1 MKKADISWEQF
12 SEKCLELWRSENC
25 PLLPG
30 MAELI
35 LEEYNN
41 AAIDAFEE
49 ESKHE
54 DD

>member
-1 MKKADISWEQF
+1 MKTADISAEQF
-12 SEKCLELWRSENC
+12 SDKCFEIWRSENC

-41 AAIDAFEE
+41 AALDAFEE
-49 ESKHE
+49 ESKIE